1 MKSETIQI
9 DLPGR
14 KMDCIVLKPEKMTHP
29 LPGILWIHG
38 GGYALGMAGMVH
50 MSCAKMQA
58 KKYGAVVLTPEYRLS
73 TEAPYAS
80 AARETDYRNLP
91 PCYTFVSDG
100 EPFYQ
105 ETLNYVE
112 NLRKAGVKAKAHLYH
127 GNIHAFDMLC
137 PWLKRSR
144 VAKRR
149 LCKAYEKVIQRTE

>member
-50 MSCAKMQA
+50 MSCAKMLA

-80 AARETDYRNLP
+80 AARDGLP
-91 PCYTFVSDG
+91 EFTAV
-100 EPFYQ
+100 
-105 ETLNYVE
+105 
-112 NLRKAGVKAKAHLYH
+112 LYICFRWRALLS
-127 GNIHAFDMLC
+127 GN
-137 PWLKRSR
+137 S
-144 VAKRR
+144 
-149 LCKAYEKVIQRTE
+149 